1 MDNFIM
7 DQLANGGVVGLCIGG
22 FAWLFRYVLKRNE
35 VREEKLESTIDRGI
49 EREKE
54 YVAVIQDNQDIIKQ
68 QAESIRDIGEIKHI
82 LQIKTKV
89 TEMEEV
95 H

>member
-1 MDNFIM
+1 MENFIM
-7 DQLANGGVVGLCIGG
+7 EQLASGGVVGLCIGG

-35 VREEKLESTIDRGI
+35 IREEKLENTIERGV

-54 YVAVIQDNQDIIKQ
+54 YVTVIRDNQDIMKQ

-82 LQIKTKV
+82 LQIKTK
-89 TEMEEV
+89 EREV
-95 H
+95 DEAH

>member
-1 MDNFIM
+1 M